1 MNQTVNQPEN
11 ILGTGKISK
20 LLAQFAIPS
29 IIAMLVHSLYSIVDQ
44 IFIGQG
50 VGYLGNGA
58 TNVVFLIT
66 LITLSVSLLLGDGTA
81 AYFSLRLGEGKKEL
95 AAKGVGTTIIALIAL
110 SLCTLVVG
118 SLFLEPIL
126 RFFGSTETI
135 LPLALD
141 YGRII
146 VWGLPFIMI
155 STTLNAVIRADGS
168 PRYAMFAMMSGAILN
183 VLLDPL
189 FIFVFHWGVEGAA
202 FATVIG
208 QLVSFILSVSYLQ
221 KFKSIRL
228 TRADFQFSFKT
239 LGKVSGLGVSS
250 FIDQISFTLVMAV
263 NNNLLVYYGAASAY
277 GSDIPLTAFGIAMK
291 VQQILFAIILGI
303 AVGMQPIVGYNYGAR
318 NYGRVKEACFIAMLS
333 ATVVSMLSTIIFV
346 GFPTTVIYL
355 FGSAGEAL
363 YFAFSEKF
371 FKTYF
376 LLITFLGFQTVAG
389 IFFQAI
395 GRPLKATII
404 SLSYQIVFRILS
416 AILLTSYIGLDG
428 VLWSGPVADFLT
440 FVLALCLILMEMRQM
455 KTLQVKK

>member
-1 MNQTVNQPEN
+1 MSQTTNQPEN

-20 LLAQFAIPS
+20 LIAQFAIPS
-29 IIAMLVHSLYSIVDQ
+29 VIAMLVNSLYNIVDQ

-58 TNVVFLIT
+58 TNVVFLLT
-66 LITLSVSLLLGDGTA
+66 LITLSLSLLLGDGTA
-81 AYFSLRLGEGKKEL
+81 SYFSLRLGEGKKEL
-95 AAKGVGTTIIALIAL
+95 AAKGVGNTIIALAAL
-110 SLCTLVVG
+110 SLVTLVIG
-118 SLFLEPIL
+118 SVFLEPIL
-126 RFFGSTETI
+126 RLFGSTDAI

-168 PRYAMFAMMSGAILN
+168 PRYAMSAMMSGAILN

-189 FIFVFHWGVEGAA
+189 FIFVFQWGVEGAA
-202 FATVIG
+202 IATVIG
-208 QLVSFILSVSYLQ
+208 QIVSFVLSVSYLQ
-221 KFKSIRL
+221 QFKSIRL
-228 TRADFQFSFKT
+228 TRDDFQFNFQM
-239 LGKVSGLGVSS
+239 LAKVSGLGVSS
-250 FIDQISFTLVMAV
+250 FIDQISFTFVMAV
-263 NNNLLVYYGAASAY
+263 NNNLLVYYGAASVY

-291 VQQILFAIILGI
+291 VQQILYAVILGI

-318 NYGRVKEACFIAMLS
+318 NYGRVKEACFLAMLS
-333 ATVVSMLSTIIFV
+333 ATVVSMLSTIVFV
-346 GFPTTVIYL
+346 GFPNAVIYL
-355 FGSAGEAL
+355 FGSEGEAL

-389 IFFQAI
+389 IFFQSI
-395 GRPLKATII
+395 GKPLKATMI
-404 SLSYQIVFRILS
+404 SVSYQIVFRILS
-416 AILLTSYIGLDG
+416 AVLLSTYIGLDG

-440 FVLALCLILMEMRQM
+440 FVLALCLIYIEMRQM
-455 KTLQVKK
+455 KTLLAKK